1 MTSSLPLLLIS
12 LPSLSSLPPSLP
24 SQEAT
29 DQEHV
34 IIQRQNQE
42 EEVRRQQAEQR
53 MNRWYNRLLGR
64 HQDDPVSTGQSL
76 ITLGKKTHK
85 AVRFVPQLVLA
96 RRRRNRPPRPNIG
109 QALAGL
115 AREQPPGESLET
127 ETSGGMDL

>member
-76 ITLGKKTHK
+76 ITLGKKLTK
-85 AVRFVPQLVLA
+85 LCTLFPSWYL
-96 RRRRNRPPRPNIG
+96 
-109 QALAGL
+109 LAGGGIAHHDQTLDRPWL
-115 AREQPPGESLET
+115 A
-127 ETSGGMDL
+127 